1 MKKQELPKWFNGVL
15 YEKGDIVTN
24 PYYGV
29 EVELTATELSMYD
42 FLKGAEMCFELG
54 IQNEKILNDFNKG
67 LRWFS
72 KNNINAYMDLLD

>member
-24 PYYGV
+24 PYSGI

-54 IQNEKILNDFNKG
+54 MQNEKILNDFNKG

-72 KNNINAYMDLLD
+72 KNNINAYMNLLD

>member
-24 PYYGV
+24 PYSGI

-54 IQNEKILNDFNKG
+54 MQNEKILNDFNKG

>member
-24 PYYGV
+24 PYSGV

-54 IQNEKILNDFNKG
+54 MQNEKILNDFNKG
-67 LRWFS
+67 LRWVS

>member
-24 PYYGV
+24 PYSGV

-54 IQNEKILNDFNKG
+54 MQNEKILNDFNKG